1 MCVCVCVCIESKT
14 VLPLMNKPIQFLSVF
29 PQQRSGGAEMAHVS
43 ETHSGL
49 RDKSSPGLKN
59 PKEQTQ
65 HTTPP
70 TFSTS
75 FPNVSHPG
83 ISIPRHLHILEHF
96 VLYFF
101 LFCHIHAISLLLTF
115 QILSS
120 VWFSGSVVSDSL
132 RPHESQHARPPCPSP
147 TPGVHPNLCPS
158 SQ

>member
-1 MCVCVCVCIESKT
+1 MCVCIESKT
-14 VLPLMNKPIQFLSVF
+14 VPPLMNKPIQFLSVF
-29 PQQRSGGAEMAHVS
+29 PQQRSGGAGMAHVS

-49 RDKSSPGLKN
+49 RDKSSPGIKD

-83 ISIPRHLHILEHF
+83 ISIPRHLHILKHF

-101 LFCHIHAISLLLTF
+101 SFLPYTCYFLTAHFSNPQFSLVQWLSHVRLFA
-115 QILSS
+115 
-120 VWFSGSVVSDSL
+120 
-132 RPHESQHARPPCPSP
+132 
-147 TPGVHPNLCPS
+147 TP
-158 SQ
+158 